1 MRSSLVAALIAV
13 VVLVGIAVLLFRDPV
28 AETKPAPNAARP
40 ADDADRASDFRRL
53 EAELERLST
62 EVRRLNRERAEV
74 PIVPRSVE
82 DRMPGSRPAN
92 TPGEVMPLPAR
103 WYLDQ
108 YVLSF
113 EGGGTGSEYFR
124 LAVDAYARELVE
136 PIAALVVD
144 AGRPDVL
151 RQKLVAI
158 LGTPRFSGNSF
169 VIDVFI
175 SLIQAGEPRNLALIA
190 LKVLPAVGGPGTV
203 AVLEPLVWSVRTDD
217 LAVAVLRTIA
227 QLAGN
232 GVNASLLR
240 ILTAAS
246 GTQIEV
252 LRILMSLLNGSDPE
266 SALQCFV
273 RASTMSQP
281 IRLVAAHRIAD
292 FTDEPFKQYVAKW
305 LGFETDPQ
313 VREVLERA
321 SKQQGVRQELER
333 RPRRRPPGR
342 QPRLR
347 RSERLGEREARRR
360 TRMAGARLLDAP
372 RRHFGAHLRG
382 QRPRRRRR
390 SPGARLRRH
399 LAHPLVRYDLGLV
412 GSAHPRVR
420 RPLPLPS
427 PRSASCSTRPA
438 LPAGTRS
445 TRSSSSVRRVAR
457 GRPTRRR
464 AAATAGDRLRPT
476 RSYVYLPEEAVDV
489 WRPADAE
496 LVSPGVYRITSPD
509 PDPEV
514 ELWQFDPVTSSA
526 AACAGSMTVSI
537 SLPSRRCPRRS
548 TRDD

>member
-1 MRSSLVAALIAV
+1 
-13 VVLVGIAVLLFRDPV
+13 
-28 AETKPAPNAARP
+28 
-40 ADDADRASDFRRL
+40 
-53 EAELERLST
+53 
-62 EVRRLNRERAEV
+62 
-74 PIVPRSVE
+74 
-82 DRMPGSRPAN
+82 MPGSRPAN

-190 LKVLPAVGGPGTV
+190 LKVLPTVGGPGTV

-321 SKQQGVRQELER
+321 SKQQGSGKSWSAARAVGPPDANPDSDDPNAWASAKPDGGREWLELGYSTPLVASSVRIYEVNARGAVAEVQARDSGGTWHTLWSGTTSASSSGPLTLEFA
-333 RPRRRPPGR
+333 PTSFAVTA
-342 QPRLR
+342 LR
-347 RSERLGEREARRR
+347 IV
-360 TRMAGARLLDAP
+360 LDTT
-372 RRHFGAHLRG
+372 
-382 QRPRRRRR
+382 R
-390 SPGARLRRH
+390 SPGWNEIDA
-399 LAHPLVRYDLGLV
+399 VELV
-412 GSAHPRVR
+412 GPQGRAW
-420 RPLPLPS
+420 
-427 PRSASCSTRPA
+427 ATDA
-438 LPAGTRS
+438 KA
-445 TRSSSSVRRVAR
+445 SSSYS
-457 GRPTRRR
+457 G
-464 AAATAGDRLRPT
+464 G
-476 RSYVYLPEEAVDV
+476 
-489 WRPADAE
+489 
-496 LVSPGVYRITSPD
+496 
-509 PDPEV
+509 
-514 ELWQFDPVTSSA
+514 
-526 AACAGSMTVSI
+526 
-537 SLPSRRCPRRS
+537 
-548 TRDD
+548 